1 MLVIGQL
8 KMKNYWGLRVG
19 LNKRKKQTNK
29 LPWYFDFSFIGK
41 PDTQKCGDFK

>member
-19 LNKRKKQTNK
+19 LNKRKNKQTNFPQRLRVK
-29 LPWYFDFSFIGK
+29 VLPLQRAYEAAR
-41 PDTQKCGDFK
+41 